1 MPPTKIS
8 IWSKNH
14 VVRSKIL
21 LIDFFWMKKRNHS
34 LDFLYAFNIDI
45 QITFQ
50 ELRYVV
56 LRKKSKLWIWCS
68 INRISNKKRKFISH
82 ELGISFFF
90 QNNQPVVVE
99 DIELYSH
106 RQRQL
111 FWIVRQW
118 KIWKQQVNR
127 QMICLLLIFQCPFW
141 IPHLKPL
148 HPRNEATHGRK
159 KTRYLEAPIRAL
171 WYNCNQ
177 DLPVLL
183 MQFVCSIHKTSEI
196 IDARH
201 SF

>member
-1 MPPTKIS
+1 M
-8 IWSKNH
+8 
-14 VVRSKIL
+14 
-21 LIDFFWMKKRNHS
+21 
-34 LDFLYAFNIDI
+34 
-45 QITFQ
+45 
-50 ELRYVV
+50 
-56 LRKKSKLWIWCS
+56 
-68 INRISNKKRKFISH
+68 
-82 ELGISFFF
+82 
-90 QNNQPVVVE
+90 E

-159 KTRYLEAPIRAL
+159 KTQYLEAPIRAL
-171 WYNCNQ
+171 WYICNQ

-201 SF
+201 SFKKWISTLEQFHQGSRPNLYHHQQIFETITKINAFLIINLFGQVQRATNFWAKDKKGLVNL